1 MESVNSVLMPGQTAR
16 DNGKLGGRPK
26 GSKTAATR
34 VKEAASIARLL
45 EVGVTAQNVIDE
57 LARVGFSNVAQF
69 FDEHGNLK
77 SITQLERDHSAA
89 IASFEVLKKN
99 AEAGDGKIDVI
110 HKARLWDKIKALE
123 LIGKHLRLFDDRL
136 QVSGSVDLVT
146 TLQSARVRLAKH
158 RETGT

>member
-1 MESVNSVLMPGQTAR
+1 MASDAQIRANRENA
-16 DNGKLGGRPK
+16 KKAGRPE
-26 GSKTAATR
+26 GSKTAKTR
-34 VKEAASIARLL
+34 VREAASIARLL
-45 EVGVTAQNVIDE
+45 EVGVKAQNVIDE
-57 LARVGFSNVAQF
+57 LTKVGFSNVAQF

-158 RETGT
+158 RETGA

>member
-1 MESVNSVLMPGQTAR
+1 MPGQTAR

-26 GSKTAATR
+26 GSKTTKTR
-34 VKEAASIARLL
+34 VREAASIARLL
-45 EVGVTAQNVIDE
+45 EVGVKAQNVIDE
-57 LARVGFSNVAQF
+57 LTKVGFSNVAQF

-158 RETGT
+158 RETGA

>member
-1 MESVNSVLMPGQTAR
+1 MAGRGKGEHSAE
-16 DNGKLGGRPK
+16 NGKLGGRPE
-26 GSKTAATR
+26 GSKSAKTR
-34 VKEAASIARLL
+34 IREAASIARLL
-45 EVGVTAQNVIDE
+45 EVGVKAQNVIDE
-57 LARVGFSNVAQF
+57 LTKVGFSNVSQF
-69 FDEHGNLK
+69 FDEQGNLK

-158 RETGT
+158 RETSA

>member
-1 MESVNSVLMPGQTAR
+1 MPRGGDR
-16 DNGKLGGRPK
+16 PGSGRPK
-26 GSKTAATR
+26 GSKAVTTR
-34 VKEAASIARLL
+34 VREAASIARLL
-45 EVGVTAQNVIDE
+45 EVGVKAQDVMDE

-77 SITQLERDHSAA
+77 SITQLEHDHSAA

-123 LIGKHLRLFDDRL
+123 LIGKHLRLFDDHV

-158 RETGT
+158 RETGA

>member
-1 MESVNSVLMPGQTAR
+1 MPGQTAR
-16 DNGKLGGRPK
+16 ENGKLGGRPK
-26 GSKTAATR
+26 GSKAATTR

-45 EVGVTAQNVIDE
+45 EVGVKAQNVIDE
-57 LARVGFSNVAQF
+57 LTKVGFSNVSQF

-158 RETGT
+158 RETGA